1 MLSNLAAQTSYRFRV
16 CAINS
21 SGRGAWSDEV
31 VLTTGTPKAP
41 TDLLLLSSTATS
53 LQIAWS
59 GEPSLRSRHCTYTL
73 EMNRA
78 EPSADGEL
86 GGDWEEAY
94 TGPSRTCRVKALKPD
109 HSYRLAAAPCR
120 SNPFFHALFPRGLHD
135 PGVRWHVHVLRHLQK
150 TSNIFSALYINTYIH
165 TYIDTHTY
173 TYIHADIHAYYHSI
187 QDSKILFMHL

>member
-1 MLSNLAAQTSYRFRV
+1 LCRWKCDARQDRPNTFILQQASFTESQGTIEWADVYKGTARTTMLSNLAAQTSYRFRV

-120 SNPFFHALFPRGLHD
+120 SNPFFTPCFPEVCMTRVCDGM
-135 PGVRWHVHVLRHLQK
+135 
-150 TSNIFSALYINTYIH
+150 SMS
-165 TYIDTHTY
+165 
-173 TYIHADIHAYYHSI
+173 
-187 QDSKILFMHL
+187 